1 MTDPVDTH
9 NVDATAGA
17 VYFIVGR
24 GTEGGGDSFHLSVA
38 GVSRA
43 EWGTVGAV
51 AANSGYSI
59 GTIQVD
65 LGQQGLRAV
74 GAATDRALKPGE
86 KTYVDA
92 IIEHSSAYAQAHG
105 LIYTDDKVALRTDLL
120 SHGDGRGKHASI
132 HFIDTHTRDSINQ
145 WTSSNEGKQW
155 IHQNVD
161 YPQIKNITRDAIAL
175 VDRYG
180 TNISEDRRLETISIL
195 AKTENQIPAK
205 MAGFETIL
213 KNGGNYEDVRKHAD
227 ALHDAIR
234 FYDGTKA
241 ADIAAT
247 YQANYATPGQKEAL
261 DRANEKVSSA
271 TYNPSNEKTDADVQ
285 AALKAI
291 GQGARTH
298 AHHQDSVLRTGHAGA
313 AVNALQ
319 TDLATLGYT
328 DAKGQ
333 WLKTDGHFGAA
344 TQAALEAFQRDHHL
358 AADGIAG
365 PKTMAALHQIAQ
377 ANKTPGLDHAANADH
392 ALYLQ
397 AQKAV
402 HDLDARLGRAADQSS
417 ENAAAAL
424 TVAARREGLIRI
436 DQVTLSEDGS
446 RAFAVQNDTF
456 PKFAHVQTAQAVH
469 TTVEQSSQA
478 MEALHKASP
487 PAHAQPPASQHT
499 APAMGM

>member
-1 MTDPVDTH
+1 MTDRIDTH
-9 NVDATAGA
+9 DVDATAGA
-17 VYFIVGR
+17 MYFIVGR
-24 GTEGGGDSFHLSVA
+24 GTEGGADSFRLSVA

-74 GAATDRALKPGE
+74 GAASDRALKPDE

-92 IIEHSSAYAQAHG
+92 IIEQSSAYAQAHG
-105 LIYTDDKVALRTDLL
+105 LSYTDDKAALRTDLL
-120 SHGDGRGKHASI
+120 SHGDGRGNHASI
-132 HFIDTHTRDSINQ
+132 HFIDTHTHDSINE
-145 WTSSNEGKQW
+145 WASSNEGKQW
-155 IHQNVD
+155 IHHNID
-161 YPQIKNITRDAIAL
+161 YPQIKNISQDAIAM

-180 TNISEDRRLETISIL
+180 TNIPEDRRLETISIL

-213 KNGGNYEDVRKHAD
+213 KHGGNYEDVRKHAD
-227 ALHDAIR
+227 ALHSAIR

-247 YQANYATPGQKEAL
+247 YQANYANPGQEDAL

-271 TYNPSNEKTDADVQ
+271 TYNPSDEKADADIQ

-291 GQGARTH
+291 GHGSRTH
-298 AHHQDSVLRTGHAGA
+298 AHHQNSVLRTGHTGA
-313 AVNALQ
+313 AVNTLQ
-319 TDLATLGYT
+319 TELATLGYT
-328 DAKGQ
+328 DAKGHG
-333 WLKTDGHFGAA
+333 LTPDGHFGAA

-365 PKTMAALHQIAQ
+365 SKTMAALHQIAQ
-377 ANKTPGLDHAANADH
+377 PNKTPGLDHAANADH

-402 HDLDARLGRAADQSS
+402 HDLDARLGRAPDQSS
-417 ENAAAAL
+417 DNAAAAL
-424 TVAARREGLIRI
+424 TVEARRAGLTRI
-436 DQVTLSEDGS
+436 DQVMLSEDGL
-446 RAFAVQNDTF
+446 RAFAVQNDAF
-456 PKFAHVQTAQAVH
+456 PKLAHVQTTQAVR

-478 MEALHKASP
+478 MIALHETSP
-487 PAHAQPPASQHT
+487 PAHVQPPAPQHA
-499 APAMGM
+499 APVMGI